1 MFTNIIEN
9 RGKEFSNLIKI
20 GDYLARALREN
31 VELFNVEGDTVTYL
45 TENGSVISG
54 NYSFKPTLKISNVI
68 VEDSSVLEDK
78 KTFELT
84 TDKKVMGLLGN
95 LLEDDYQSAEGTFD
109 NILSMFETK
118 LSYERIKTR
127 LHEKAERFGAQT
139 KIVSSQEFQ
148 RVNEIKD
155 KIVSFLKENKNIVQ
169 SAGIRNGM
177 KLTALVSASFDLP
190 RLSISQ
196 LKENKA
202 FEVKTTGRASIYDH
216 LCKKE
221 LIQKELL
228 EAKEG
233 FDRLWVSDDG
243 IQDLAAMIYENDEE
257 AVRGQVAKVVTESP
271 YFALATKKQL
281 TSLIHNSLALNDVK
295 VTHKELNS
303 FAGSIFKMK
312 SPVKTYV
319 LGTLNEKYGIDVRK
333 LSEVPT
339 FRTLAMT
346 EAEIIREISKHAPKG
361 SLISKTLNEF
371 ASYLIN
377 KNGAETIDLADF
389 LSEVFAESEYSDSLN
404 ETSLMDYMDFSR
416 VADDLGKIG
425 QVLKMLG
432 PAVDQVAD
440 QMDGASDQMGGAGMP
455 QPGAEAGMPAPEAD
469 LPLPG
474 AEGPQDPLGSPDP
487 MDSEQEAG
495 LPQIDAQDAADEV
508 TDEIDADVAMA
519 DGDIE
524 EAPMDGEMP
533 PEEGME
539 GELPPEEGMED
550 EMPPEEGMDGEMPP
564 EEGMEGELPPE
575 EGMEGEEIEQ
585 DELTSLLS
593 KLEDLLGDLT
603 DGEES
608 DDEGEFDDGSGE
620 FEEEGEEDFEDP
632 EGEEEFEDE
641 IPSKKKKKIDPEQYK
656 S

>member
-31 VELFNVEGDTVTYL
+31 VELFNVEGDIVTYL
-45 TENGSVISG
+45 TENGSVVSG
-54 NYSFKPTLKISNVI
+54 KFSFKPTLKISNVI

-78 KTFELT
+78 KSFELAA
-84 TDKKVMGLLGN
+84 DKKVMGLLGN

-118 LSYERIKTR
+118 LSYDRIKNR
-127 LHEKAERFGAQT
+127 LQEKVERFGSQT
-139 KIVSSQEFQ
+139 KIVSSPEFQ
-148 RVNEIKD
+148 RVSEIKD

-196 LKENKA
+196 LKENKE
-202 FEVKTTGRASIYDH
+202 FEVKTTGRSSIYDH

-228 EAKEG
+228 EAKES
-233 FDRLWVSDDG
+233 FDQLWVSDNG
-243 IQDLAAMIYENDEE
+243 IQDLAAMIHENNEE

-281 TSLIHNSLALNDVK
+281 TSLIHNSLSLNDVK
-295 VTHKELNS
+295 VTNKELNS

-339 FRTLAMT
+339 FRTLAIT

-371 ASYLIN
+371 ASCLIN
-377 KNGAETIDLADF
+377 KNGSETIDLADF

-440 QMDGASDQMGGAGMP
+440 QMDGATDQMGGAGMP
-455 QPGAEAGMPAPEAD
+455 QPGAEAGMPP
-469 LPLPG
+469 PG
-474 AEGPQDPLGSPDP
+474 AEAGVPPEGPQDPLGAPDP

-539 GELPPEEGMED
+539 DEMPPEEGMEGEMPPEEGMEDELPPEEGME
-550 EMPPEEGMDGEMPP
+550 GEMPP
-564 EEGMEGELPPE
+564 EEGMEGEE
-575 EGMEGEEIEQ
+575 VEQ

-593 KLEDLLGDLT
+593 KLEALLGDLT

-620 FEEEGEEDFEDP
+620 FEEEGEEEFEE
-632 EGEEEFEDE
+632 EGEEEFEEE

>member
-1 MFTNIIEN
+1 
-9 RGKEFSNLIKI
+9 
-20 GDYLARALREN
+20 
-31 VELFNVEGDTVTYL
+31 
-45 TENGSVISG
+45 
-54 NYSFKPTLKISNVI
+54 
-68 VEDSSVLEDK
+68 
-78 KTFELT
+78 
-84 TDKKVMGLLGN
+84 
-95 LLEDDYQSAEGTFD
+95 
-109 NILSMFETK
+109 
-118 LSYERIKTR
+118 
-127 LHEKAERFGAQT
+127 
-139 KIVSSQEFQ
+139 
-148 RVNEIKD
+148 
-155 KIVSFLKENKNIVQ
+155 
-169 SAGIRNGM
+169 M

-196 LKENKA
+196 LKENKE
-202 FEVKTTGRASIYDH
+202 FEVKTTGRSSIYDH

-228 EAKEG
+228 EAKES
-233 FDRLWVSDDG
+233 FDQLWVSDNG
-243 IQDLAAMIYENDEE
+243 IQDLAAMIHENNEE

-281 TSLIHNSLALNDVK
+281 TSLIHNSLSLNDVK
-295 VTHKELNS
+295 VTNKELNS

-339 FRTLAMT
+339 FRTLAIT

-371 ASYLIN
+371 ASCLIN
-377 KNGAETIDLADF
+377 KNGSETIDLADF

-440 QMDGASDQMGGAGMP
+440 QMDGATDQMGGAGMP
-455 QPGAEAGMPAPEAD
+455 QPGAEAGMPP
-469 LPLPG
+469 PG
-474 AEGPQDPLGSPDP
+474 AEAGVPPEGPQDPLGAPDP

-539 GELPPEEGMED
+539 DEMPPEEGMEGEMPPEEGMEDELPPEEGME
-550 EMPPEEGMDGEMPP
+550 GEMPP
-564 EEGMEGELPPE
+564 EEGMEGEE
-575 EGMEGEEIEQ
+575 VEQ

-593 KLEDLLGDLT
+593 KLEALLGDLT

-620 FEEEGEEDFEDP
+620 FEEEGEEEFEE
-632 EGEEEFEDE
+632 EGGEEFEEE

>member
-31 VELFNVEGDTVTYL
+31 VELFNVEGDIVTYL
-45 TENGSVISG
+45 TENGSVVSG
-54 NYSFKPTLKISNVI
+54 KFSFKPTLKISNVI

-78 KTFELT
+78 KSFELAA
-84 TDKKVMGLLGN
+84 DKKVMGLLGN

-118 LSYERIKTR
+118 LSYDRIKNR
-127 LHEKAERFGAQT
+127 LQEKVERFGSQT
-139 KIVSSQEFQ
+139 KIVSSPEFQ
-148 RVNEIKD
+148 RVSEIKD

-196 LKENKA
+196 LKENKE
-202 FEVKTTGRASIYDH
+202 FEVKTTGRSSIYDH

-228 EAKEG
+228 EAKES
-233 FDRLWVSDDG
+233 FDQLWVSDNG
-243 IQDLAAMIYENDEE
+243 IQDLAAMIHENNEE

-281 TSLIHNSLALNDVK
+281 TSLIHNSLSLNDVK
-295 VTHKELNS
+295 VTNKELNS

-339 FRTLAMT
+339 FRTLAIT

-371 ASYLIN
+371 ASCLIN
-377 KNGAETIDLADF
+377 KNGSETIDLADF

-440 QMDGASDQMGGAGMP
+440 QMDGATDQMGGAGMP
-455 QPGAEAGMPAPEAD
+455 QPGAEAGMPP
-469 LPLPG
+469 PG
-474 AEGPQDPLGSPDP
+474 AEAGVPPEGPQDPLGAPDP

-539 GELPPEEGMED
+539 DEMPPEEGMEGEMPPEEGMEDELPPEEGME
-550 EMPPEEGMDGEMPP
+550 GEMPP
-564 EEGMEGELPPE
+564 EEGMEGEE
-575 EGMEGEEIEQ
+575 VEQ

-593 KLEDLLGDLT
+593 KLEALLGDLT

-620 FEEEGEEDFEDP
+620 FEEEGEEEFEE
-632 EGEEEFEDE
+632 EGGEEFEEE

>member
-1 MFTNIIEN
+1 M
-9 RGKEFSNLIKI
+9 
-20 GDYLARALREN
+20 
-31 VELFNVEGDTVTYL
+31 
-45 TENGSVISG
+45 
-54 NYSFKPTLKISNVI
+54 
-68 VEDSSVLEDK
+68 
-78 KTFELT
+78 
-84 TDKKVMGLLGN
+84 
-95 LLEDDYQSAEGTFD
+95 
-109 NILSMFETK
+109 
-118 LSYERIKTR
+118 
-127 LHEKAERFGAQT
+127 
-139 KIVSSQEFQ
+139 
-148 RVNEIKD
+148 
-155 KIVSFLKENKNIVQ
+155 
-169 SAGIRNGM
+169 
-177 KLTALVSASFDLP
+177 
-190 RLSISQ
+190 
-196 LKENKA
+196 
-202 FEVKTTGRASIYDH
+202 
-216 LCKKE
+216 
-221 LIQKELL
+221 
-228 EAKEG
+228 EAKES
-233 FDRLWVSDDG
+233 FDQLWVSDNG
-243 IQDLAAMIYENDEE
+243 IQDLAAMIHENNEE

-281 TSLIHNSLALNDVK
+281 TSLIHNSLSLNDVK
-295 VTHKELNS
+295 VTNKELNS

-339 FRTLAMT
+339 FRTLAIT

-371 ASYLIN
+371 ASCLIN
-377 KNGAETIDLADF
+377 KNGSETIDLADF

-440 QMDGASDQMGGAGMP
+440 QMDGATDQMGGAGMP
-455 QPGAEAGMPAPEAD
+455 QPGAEAGMPP
-469 LPLPG
+469 PG
-474 AEGPQDPLGSPDP
+474 AEAGVPPEGPQDPLGAPDP

-539 GELPPEEGMED
+539 DEMPPEEGMEGEMPPEEGMEDELPPEEGME
-550 EMPPEEGMDGEMPP
+550 GEMPP
-564 EEGMEGELPPE
+564 EEGMEGEE
-575 EGMEGEEIEQ
+575 VEQ

-593 KLEDLLGDLT
+593 KLEALLGDLT

-620 FEEEGEEDFEDP
+620 FEEEGEEEFEE
-632 EGEEEFEDE
+632 EGGEEFEEE